1 MEFKKIKDW
10 IKEKHRR
17 LGVTR
22 YIRIENYIK
31 FLESNIKIT
40 NKKDIETTKNI
51 KKIIDKKIKAI
62 KVSYFL
68 IIISYL
74 GIYFS
79 FLSLFIIDILLITK
93 FTQLSPQTVG
103 LMGTALFFITLFI
116 SNKLSELYYEDLS
129 LLSSHFIAI
138 YNKYADKNKKSLFR
152 DTNKHSAY
160 INYLEES

>member
-1 MEFKKIKDW
+1 MEFEKIKDW

-51 KKIIDKKIKAI
+51 KKIINEKIKAI
-62 KVSYFL
+62 KVFHFL

-79 FLSLFIIDILLITK
+79 FLSLFIIDILLLIK
-93 FTQLSPQTVG
+93 FTQFSAQTVG
-103 LMGTALFFITLFI
+103 LVGTALFFITLFI
-116 SNKLSELYYEDLS
+116 SNKISELYYEDLS

-138 YNKYADKNKKSLFR
+138 YNKYADKNKKSLFS
-152 DTNKHSAY
+152 DANKHSLY
-160 INYLEES
+160 IKYLKKP